1 MEDISRPMEV
11 NEVDLGDD
19 TTTHSITHGAAG
31 SGNAP
36 VQPVTVDT
44 PPFDPPTVSIT
55 GPTDSHTVGSVPTP
69 GDVSTGTSVF
79 GKKQRQKTSKVWDD
93 FSQVEVLGVKK
104 SQCN

>member
-1 MEDISRPMEV
+1 MEDISQPMEVNEVVLV

-19 TTTHSITHGAAG
+19 TTTHSITLGAAG

-36 VQPVTVDT
+36 DQPVTVDT
-44 PPFDPPTVSIT
+44 PHFDPPTVSTI

-79 GKKQRQKTSKVWDD
+79 EKK
-93 FSQVEVLGVKK
+93 
-104 SQCN
+104 